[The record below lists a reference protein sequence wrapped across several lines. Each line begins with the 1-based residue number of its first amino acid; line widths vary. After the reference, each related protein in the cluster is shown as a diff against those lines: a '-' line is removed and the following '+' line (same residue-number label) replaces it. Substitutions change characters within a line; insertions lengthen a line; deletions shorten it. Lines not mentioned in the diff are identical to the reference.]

1 MLRRSYWQEANSGSV
16 ALPNVE
22 LPSQADIAVVGGGLA
37 GVSTAIAILQRQP
50 GVRVVLL
57 EARFIGFGASGRSG
71 GLISPLPAPVWLLT
85 ADRNLDHAWALR
97 TLNSKVHE
105 LGKWLAT
112 AMPGAEV
119 APCTLQLQAMG
130 RLSASGLARVAAML
144 ESTGI
149 AFGLVWDA
157 HRSGLPTLEL
167 PTFTVHPYRLVRALA
182 TYAERL
188 GAQIFEHAHVNG
200 IVPTGGGVLIRL
212 AGCAPLRARKLVMC
226 TNAYTRAIVA
236 PSVPR
241 AKVVHNYMLAT
252 EPLEED
258 GLKRL
263 GSARAFVVELNR
275 SYVFYRLHRTRL
287 IYGGVETFFRRPAA
301 DLAVPTSVRK
311 VLESRLAKSIP
322 WCPKLRIASAW
333 SGAFHSTATDLP
345 IVERAAGAGAVVF
358 NVGYGGTGLALTQ
371 LLAPHAAALALD
383 LPPAA
388 ADDARLGA
396 IIHNTGVPISALLR
410 LGAGVAWDAVDGRS
424 HLKSP

>member
-1 MLRRSYWQEANSGSV
+1 MLGRSYWHEANSGSV
-16 ALPNVE
+16 ALPTVE
-22 LPSQADIAVVGGGLA
+22 PPNQADIAVVGGGLA

-71 GLISPLPAPVWLLT
+71 GLISPLPAPIWLLT

-112 AMPGAEV
+112 TMPGAEV
-119 APCTLQLQAMG
+119 APCTLRLQAMG
-130 RLSASGLARVAAML
+130 RLSASGLARLAATL
-144 ESTGI
+144 ENTGI

-157 HRSGLPTLEL
+157 HRSRLPTLEL

-188 GAQIFEHAHVNG
+188 GAQICEHARVDG
-200 IVPTGGGVLIRL
+200 IVPTDGGVLIQR
-212 AGCAPLRARKLVMC
+212 AGCAPLRTRKLVVC
-226 TNAYTRAIVA
+226 TNAYTRAIIA

-241 AKVVHNYMLAT
+241 ARVVHNYMLAT

-258 GLKRL
+258 GLKQL
-263 GSARAFVVELNR
+263 GSGRAFVVELNK
-275 SYVFYRLHRTRL
+275 SYVFYRLHGARL
-287 IYGGVETFFRRPAA
+287 LYGGVETFFRTPAS
-301 DLAVPTSVRK
+301 DFAVPTSVRK
-311 VLESRLAKSIP
+311 ALESRLAKSIP
-322 WCPKLRIASAW
+322 WCPKPRIASVW

-345 IVERAAGAGAVVF
+345 IVARAASAGAVVF
-358 NVGYGGTGLALTQ
+358 NIGYGGTGLALTQ

-383 LPPAA
+383 LPSAAA
-388 ADDARLGA
+388 ADARLDA
-396 IIHNTGVPISALLR
+396 IIQNTGVPISGLLR
-410 LGAGVAWDAVDGRS
+410 LGAGVARDVVGGRP